1 MNTTEKTGN
10 PLAELDNMYKLLD
23 MHIEEARP
31 EYSRVTMPITQK
43 VKNGMG
49 IAHGGAIFTL
59 ADIAFGAA
67 CNSDARTGVVSL
79 STSIQFLAP
88 GREGPLL
95 PLSVNLSLENPC
107 PRTRGAACRR
117 GASRPGRETRC
128 HLRRRREGRRGR
140 PRGPLHGTGLQ
151 NRFSLREE
159 GVNQALASRGL
170 TGY

>member
-1 MNTTEKTGN
+1 MNTTEKNGN

-23 MHIEEARP
+23 MHVEEARP

-88 GREGPLL
+88 GRDAP
-95 PLSVNLSLENPC
+95 
-107 PRTRGAACRR
+107 
-117 GASRPGRETRC
+117 RPGRETRC
-128 HLRRRREGRRGR
+128 HLRRRREGRRGH

-159 GVNQALASRGL
+159 GVTRLLPAGASQGIDTQYGGVSSPVWRPVLKTGVRLKGL
-170 TGY
+170 R

>member
-1 MNTTEKTGN
+1 MNTTEKNGN

-23 MHIEEARP
+23 MHVEEARP

-79 STSIQFLAP
+79 STS
-88 GREGPLL
+88 
-95 PLSVNLSLENPC
+95 
-107 PRTRGAACRR
+107 RGAACRR

-128 HLRRRREGRRGR
+128 HLRRRREGRRGH

-159 GVNQALASRGL
+159 GVTRLLPAGASQGIDTQYGGVSSPVWRPVLKTGVRLKGL
-170 TGY
+170 R

>member
-1 MNTTEKTGN
+1 MNTTEKNGN

-23 MHIEEARP
+23 MHVEEARP

-79 STSIQFLAP
+79 STSFQFLAP
-88 GREGPLL
+88 GREWPLVAEARL
-95 PLSVNLSLENPC
+95 VRGGKHVVTYDVDVKDAGGILVAHC
-107 PRTRGAACRR
+107 TAQGYRTDF
-117 GASRPGRETRC
+117 P
-128 HLRRRREGRRGR
+128 
-140 PRGPLHGTGLQ
+140 
-151 NRFSLREE
+151 F
-159 GVNQALASRGL
+159 VKKV
-170 TGY
+170 

>member
-88 GREGPLL
+88 GREGPLVAEARL
-95 PLSVNLSLENPC
+95 V
-107 PRTRGAACRR
+107 RGGKHVVTYDVDVKDAG
-117 GASRPGRETRC
+117 GAR
-128 HLRRRREGRRGR
+128 
-140 PRGPLHGTGLQ
+140 
-151 NRFSLREE
+151 
-159 GVNQALASRGL
+159 
-170 TGY
+170 

>member
-67 CNSDARTGVVSL
+67 CNSDARTAQGY
-79 STSIQFLAP
+79 
-88 GREGPLL
+88 
-95 PLSVNLSLENPC
+95 
-107 PRTRGAACRR
+107 RTDF
-117 GASRPGRETRC
+117 P
-128 HLRRRREGRRGR
+128 
-140 PRGPLHGTGLQ
+140 
-151 NRFSLREE
+151 F
-159 GVNQALASRGL
+159 VKKV
-170 TGY
+170 

>member
-1 MNTTEKTGN
+1 MNTTEKNGN

-23 MHIEEARP
+23 MHVEEARP

-88 GREGPLL
+88 GREGPLVAEARRVSSGAGNT
-95 PLSVNLSLENPC
+95 LSPTTS
-107 PRTRGAACRR
+107 T
-117 GASRPGRETRC
+117 
-128 HLRRRREGRRGR
+128 
-140 PRGPLHGTGLQ
+140 
-151 NRFSLREE
+151 
-159 GVNQALASRGL
+159 
-170 TGY
+170 